1 MEKQKNKKPRKKF
14 KDTKLF
20 QTIKKFAPEVLDK
33 ATDIAATIYPP
44 LGIVNSIVDKG
55 LDALKAKGDPESL
68 KAILELKEERAEYT
82 EEHIEYERILA
93 QDRASARRREI
104 NLAKLG
110 KVDFML
116 YLTGIVA
123 LGCFVAV
130 IITMLSGKLPESAI
144 VHQLIGLLEGMVIAI
159 VTYYFGSSKGSRDKD
174 KKLNQ

>member
-1 MEKQKNKKPRKKF
+1 M
-14 KDTKLF
+14 
-20 QTIKKFAPEVLDK
+20 
-33 ATDIAATIYPP
+33 
-44 LGIVNSIVDKG
+44 
-55 LDALKAKGDPESL
+55 